1 MNKFDIANGLIFK
14 ALELNI
20 DSLDNRIIAQKKI
33 FLLQELGVKLGYS
46 YNWYLHG
53 PYSPDLTSYL
63 YDNLEIFY
71 NGFDFNGYACTEKV
85 NEDINKVNELG
96 NNIPKEFDRVSWYE
110 LLASLLYLY
119 KRDGLR
125 DKKLFK
131 TLTVYKPQYDEKQ
144 CKIAF
149 AKLTDWLKRD
159 SVV

>member
-14 ALELNI
+14 ALKLNI
-20 DSLDNRIIAQKKI
+20 DNLDNRIIAQKKI

-63 YDNLEIFY
+63 YDNLKVFY
-71 NGFDFNGYACTEKV
+71 NGFNFEGYTCTETVSNYIDK
-85 NEDINKVNELG
+85 INDLG
-96 NNIPKEFDRVSWYE
+96 NNVPEGFNIVSWYE

-119 KRDGLR
+119 EKDGLKN
-125 DKKLFK
+125 KKLFK
-131 TLTVYKPQYDEKQ
+131 KLIGYKPQYSEKQ

-149 AKLTDWLKRD
+149 EKLTVLLDYKR
-159 SVV
+159 